1 MTNYNKHFLR
11 LGNADPRSQID
22 EFSLLADHERPWMR
36 NLPKDARILDCGC
49 GFGHFLY
56 ALDRLGFHCLE
67 GVERDPDACRIAREA
82 LGDRASI
89 READAF
95 VHLGENPC
103 RFDLIICQDVLE
115 HFTPDQGER
124 LLLAIFRALR
134 PGGLLHLR
142 VPNMSSLLAGYSRY
156 LDITHLNGFTEYS
169 LAQLCDQCG
178 FTGHELLPEHP
189 RLVCAPAWP
198 LRMVKRVARFLV
210 YAVNHLL
217 HRALYAL
224 RLQQPIPTRF
234 GMNIELVT
242 RKPEAG

>member
-1 MTNYNKHFLR
+1 MTSYNKHFLR

-22 EFSLLADHERPWMR
+22 AFSLRADHVRPWMEA
-36 NLPKDARILDCGC
+36 LPKDARILDCGC

-56 ALDRLGFHCLE
+56 VLACLGFRSLE
-67 GVERDPDACRIAREA
+67 GVERDPDACRVAMAA
-82 LGDRASI
+82 LGDRAVI
-89 READAF
+89 HEADAF
-95 VHLGENPC
+95 ACLEANPG

-115 HFTPDQGER
+115 HFPPDQGER

-142 VPNMSSLLAGYSRY
+142 VPNMSSLLAAYSRY

-178 FTGHELLPEHP
+178 FSGHELLPEHP
-189 RLVCAPAWP
+189 RQVFAPAWP
-198 LRMVKRVARFLV
+198 FRMIKRAARLLV
-210 YAVNHLL
+210 YAANYFL
-217 HRALYAL
+217 HRAVYAL

-242 RKPEAG
+242 RKPAA